1 MDKQKLDEHMV
12 LLAEIVISK
21 IFEGRQKVATA
32 DVIAHC
38 RESGLLRREIREARK
53 RLGVQSWRDGSG
65 TYWWYW
71 PKEKDAADVNHE
83 KSRQLMEEIGNE
95 RKRD

>member
-1 MDKQKLDEHMV
+1 MDKQKLDGHMV
-12 LLAEIVISK
+12 LLAEIAISK
-21 IFEGRQKVATA
+21 IFEGHQKVAAT

-53 RLGVQSWRDGSG
+53 RLEVQSQRDSSG

-71 PKEKDAADVNHE
+71 PKEKDAAKTNRE
-83 KSRQLMEEIGNE
+83 KSRQLMEEIEG
-95 RKRD
+95 

>member
-12 LLAEIVISK
+12 LLAEIAISK

-53 RLGVQSWRDGSG
+53 RLGVQS
-65 TYWWYW
+65 
-71 PKEKDAADVNHE
+71 
-83 KSRQLMEEIGNE
+83 
-95 RKRD
+95 

>member
-12 LLAEIVISK
+12 LLAEIAISK

-53 RLGVQSWRDGSG
+53 RLGV
-65 TYWWYW
+65 
-71 PKEKDAADVNHE
+71 
-83 KSRQLMEEIGNE
+83 
-95 RKRD
+95 